1 MIRLIIYI
9 IADRQ
14 DGMLVYSHPVKKE
27 MMFANEDEEKIV
39 GLVWEN
45 VKTAFDVLDKK
56 MEARSHSEEP
66 FNIDDI

>member
-1 MIRLIIYI
+1 
-9 IADRQ
+9 
-14 DGMLVYSHPVKKE
+14 
-27 MMFANEDEEKIV
+27 MFANEDEEKIV